1 MADYREYPKRPIVGV
16 GAVVITEGKVLL
28 AQRGSAPGYGT
39 WSIPGGKVEL
49 GETLRGAVA
58 REVLEETGLEVEPG
72 PVIEVLD
79 RIIPDAKGKPR
90 YHYVLVDFLCTIVNG
105 VPRAASDTLAVR
117 LVGEDEVAAMSE
129 LYPDTRRVIE
139 KGFRLAAPGGT
150 RDTAE

>member
-1 MADYREYPKRPIVGV
+1 M
-16 GAVVITEGKVLL
+16 
-28 AQRGSAPGYGT
+28 
-39 WSIPGGKVEL
+39 EL

-79 RIIPDAKGKPR
+79 RIIRDAKVRPR
-90 YHYVLVDFLCTIVNG
+90 YHYVLVDFLCTTVNG

-117 LVGEDEVAAMSE
+117 LVGEDELAAMSE

-139 KGFRLAAPGGT
+139 KGFRLAASGGT
-150 RDTAE
+150 GDTAE